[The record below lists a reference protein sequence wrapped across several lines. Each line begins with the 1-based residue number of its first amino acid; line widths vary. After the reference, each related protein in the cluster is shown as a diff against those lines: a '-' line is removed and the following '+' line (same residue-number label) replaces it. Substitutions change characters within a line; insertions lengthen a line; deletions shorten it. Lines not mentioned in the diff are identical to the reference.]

1 MAEYDISLTKDQVEG
16 LLTNDDGLKGLVTV
30 VVNQVLEMQ
39 MSEHLSAGHYE
50 RSDGRKGYR
59 NGYRPRQLY
68 TRIGKLVLRVP
79 QCRDGQFSTDL
90 FSRFQRSEQALE
102 LR

>member
-16 LLTNDDGLKGLVTV
+16 LLTNDDGLKGLVTA
-30 VVNQVLEMQ
+30 VVNQVLETQ

-79 QCRDGQFSTDL
+79 PRAEMGNSVQICSVVISVL
-90 FSRFQRSEQALE
+90 SRL
-102 LR
+102 